1 MAANDIKALVRVL
14 SLLIGQNRE
23 RAEEIVKW
31 AYDGC
36 QEKKEPAKTP
46 TKRLAIPFQTERFM
60 EVWNTLLVQPKWK
73 NKTNKALQLSLNK
86 LAKYDEA
93 FAIQLIETAI
103 ERGWMGVVF
112 DDTDER
118 YKQWKAGKTYRP
130 NQEPDKN
137 DVNSLWSR

>member
-1 MAANDIKALVRVL
+1 MTANDMEALVRVL
-14 SLLIGQNRE
+14 ALLVGQNRE

-36 QEKKEPAKTP
+36 QKKKEPAKAP
-46 TKRLAIPFQTERFM
+46 TKRLTLPFQSEKFV

-73 NKTNKALQLSLNK
+73 KKTNKALQLSLNK

>member
-1 MAANDIKALVRVL
+1 MAANDINALVRVIA
-14 SLLIGQNRE
+14 LLLGQNEE

-31 AYDGC
+31 AYGGS
-36 QEKKEPAKTP
+36 QKKKEPAKP
-46 TKRLAIPFQTERFM
+46 PVKRLAIPFQSDRFTEA
-60 EVWNTLLVQPKWK
+60 WNSLLVQPKWRT
-73 NKTNKALQLSLNK
+73 KTNKALQLSLNK

-103 ERGWMGVVF
+103 ERGWQGVVF

-118 YKQWKAGKTYRP
+118 YKQWKLGKSYRP

-137 DVNSLWSR
+137 DVNSLWNR